1 MILLVISATC
11 ASLSSHDLFARCAVT
26 PVRNFLCKNWSIIVS
41 IDKQIKVWLAYRFF
55 EGHLPWNPPLN
66 NPLRWVRSCS
76 IRTPNVFPNTL
87 LNAKDWKPNY
97 ILVFRLVLVFF
108 GTKFAELGAG
118 GERERERREIADKT
132 IPGSRQRGVSRA
144 VIHHYLT
151 VDTDNPPTANHS
163 PAFSLASQSEGR
175 GWWRSGVTL
184 SGLTTG
190 PWWMI
195 GLWSM
200 VCCKLG
206 CIIPHQFTGP
216 RLAQADTATAQ
227 KISAEPRTDFV

>member
-1 MILLVISATC
+1 MLVKNTEHHYN
-11 ASLSSHDLFARCAVT
+11 SSFSSCIGIFWH
-26 PVRNFLCKNWSIIVS
+26 
-41 IDKQIKVWLAYRFF
+41 KVCWTGRGRQ
-55 EGHLPWNPPLN
+55 E
-66 NPLRWVRSCS
+66 R
-76 IRTPNVFPNTL
+76 
-87 LNAKDWKPNY
+87 
-97 ILVFRLVLVFF
+97 
-108 GTKFAELGAG
+108 
-118 GERERERREIADKT
+118 ERERERREIADKT

-151 VDTDNPPTANHS
+151 VDTDDPLTANHS
-163 PAFSLASQSEGR
+163 PAFSPASQSEGR
-175 GWWRSGVTL
+175 GWRRSGVTL

-190 PWWMI
+190 LWWMI

-227 KISAEPRTDFV
+227 KISRVWFCLNIFFITF